1 MTDARGHIVVTGEK
15 AWDPD
20 VMGNNVVLT
29 LDRTLQ
35 YLAEKELLAGVEKF
49 HAAGGLA
56 LVM

>member
-15 AWDPD
+15 AWDPE

-35 YLAEKELLAGVEKF
+35 YIAEKELLREWRNSMPP
-49 HAAGGLA
+49 AAWPW
-56 LVM
+56 